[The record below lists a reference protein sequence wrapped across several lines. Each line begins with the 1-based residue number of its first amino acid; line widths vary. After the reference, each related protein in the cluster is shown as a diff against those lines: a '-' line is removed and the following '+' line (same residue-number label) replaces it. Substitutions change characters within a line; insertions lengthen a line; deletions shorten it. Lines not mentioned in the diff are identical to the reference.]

1 MCCGKQTRRLAGQ
14 VLSDQMQTISEGDYD
29 SLLIV
34 SSDNDQ
40 EQKSAQ
46 RNSQS
51 VVRDF
56 LYQAHYIH
64 VAGTRGFSKNERV
77 E

>member
-1 MCCGKQTRRLAGQ
+1 
-14 VLSDQMQTISEGDYD
+14 MQTISEGDYD

-46 RNSQS
+46 RISPS

-56 LYQAHYIH
+56 LYQVHYIH
-64 VAGTRGFSKNERV
+64 VGGTRGFSKNEGV